1 MTEPLVERPDMTAYG
16 VPRGPEG
23 ALAWSWAEERLVRC
37 RNYWVATADAS
48 GRPHAMPVWG
58 VWRSSADGP
67 DSFWFSCA
75 PTARRAANLAVN
87 PRLVVAVDDTVEV
100 VSVEGVARCVPGTDP
115 HVAAA
120 IDSYVAKY
128 WPGEDP
134 EPHAG
139 FLRSHVIYSV
149 TPLVAFGIIERE
161 DEFAA
166 KATRWRWA

>member
-1 MTEPLVERPDMTAYG
+1 MTEPV
-16 VPRGPEG
+16 V
-23 ALAWSWAEERLVRC
+23 
-37 RNYWVATADAS
+37 
-48 GRPHAMPVWG
+48 
-58 VWRSSADGP
+58 SSADGP

-115 HVAAA
+115 HAAAA

-139 FLRSHVIYSV
+139 FLRSHEGNEVCLASSAGQPGLRPV
-149 TPLVAFGIIERE
+149 SPTAPM
-161 DEFAA
+161 
-166 KATRWRWA
+166 